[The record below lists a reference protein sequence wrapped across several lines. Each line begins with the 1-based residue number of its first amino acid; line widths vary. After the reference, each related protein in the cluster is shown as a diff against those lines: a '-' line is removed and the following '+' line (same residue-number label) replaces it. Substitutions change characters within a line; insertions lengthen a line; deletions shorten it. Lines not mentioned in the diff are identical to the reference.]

1 MGGGGGEQHSKV
13 VAVGSE
19 AGDFLVGLSSKCVLS
34 VCLFAAEGSCG
45 NNSKRLQI

>member
-1 MGGGGGEQHSKV
+1 MGGGGGEQV

-19 AGDFLVGLSSKCVLS
+19 AGDFLAGLSSKCVLS

-45 NNSKRLQI
+45 NNNKRLQI